1 MCILLPDY
9 VKKCISTL
17 NNAGYEAF
25 CVGGAV
31 RDIIANGNTPN
42 DFDIAV
48 SCPPSEVIRLF
59 EHTVPTG
66 IKHGTVT
73 VIIDGTPLEVT
84 TYRTDGDYTDSRHPD
99 SVTFVGNISDDL
111 ARRDFTV
118 NAIAYNEQK
127 GIFDPFDG
135 CEDIKKKV
143 LRTVGDANRRFEE
156 DALRILRLFRF
167 ASQLGFSVEEKT
179 ETAALSHL
187 SLLSDISAERIQSE
201 LCKTLVG
208 EHISLAAPL
217 FKSGGLKPF
226 EINPCDIAP
235 LSSLP
240 RDLTVR
246 LSALIILSSSD
257 PDKVCRALKTD
268 NALKTAVLTVTG
280 LFAMPRPKTKADVKR
295 MLFFGK
301 AENVRR
307 FASLLSYFDSEC
319 SAFITDMLAEAEK
332 NAEPYTLSSLCINGD
347 DVSALGYRGREI
359 GTALQKALDKV
370 IEEPEANDRETL
382 IKLLL
387 R

>member
-31 RDIIANGNTPN
+31 RDILANGSTPN

-48 SCPPSEVIRLF
+48 SCPPDDVMRLF

-73 VIIDGTPLEVT
+73 VIVDDIPLEVT

-99 SVTFVGNISDDL
+99 SVTFVGNIGDDL

-118 NAIAYNEQK
+118 NAIAYNEQN
-127 GIFDPFDG
+127 GIFDPFGG
-135 CEDIKKKV
+135 CDDINKKI
-143 LRTVGDANRRFEE
+143 LRTVGDADRRFEE
-156 DALRILRLFRF
+156 DALRIMRLFRF
-167 ASQLGFSVEEKT
+167 ASQLGFSIEER
-179 ETAALSHL
+179 TANSALSHL
-187 SLLSDISAERIQSE
+187 SLLSDISAERIQNE
-201 LCKTLVG
+201 LCKTLIG

-217 FKSGGLKPF
+217 FKSGGLKTF
-226 EINPCDIAP
+226 GINPCDITP

-240 RDLTVR
+240 CDLYVR

-257 PDKVCRALKTD
+257 PSEICRTLKAD
-268 NALKTAVLTVTG
+268 NALKNVVLAITG

-295 MLFFGK
+295 MLLFGK

-307 FASLLSYFDSEC
+307 FSSLLSFFDRDS
-319 SAFITDMLAEAEK
+319 SVFVTDMLSEIER
-332 NAEPYTLSSLCINGD
+332 NAEPYTLSSLSVNGA

-359 GTALQKALDKV
+359 GTALQKALDAV
-370 IEEPEANDRETL
+370 IEDPTANNKETL
-382 IKLLL
+382 IKLLIK
-387 R
+387 